1 MKVFVRR
8 ASDGWREWEV
18 RTYYSD
24 IGECIDSLL
33 INENFGR
40 FDPSVIVSKADD
52 MTTEKCG
59 EECDYEVIIYDTWI
73 E

>member
-8 ASDGWREWEV
+8 ASDGWREGKIRE
-18 RTYYSD
+18 YYSD
-24 IGECIDSLL
+24 IGECIDALL
-33 INENFGR
+33 NTEDFGS

-52 MTTEKCG
+52 MTKDKCG